1 MPPKKPSF
9 PSRPCPKCG
18 KPIHIKSKKHDECGW
33 TLNGTAAPSIAAQTP
48 GVNKSVAVREIL
60 EKNPKTP
67 VSEVVSTLAAQGI
80 KISGNYVYMLKSK
93 MKAKKR
99 VEKRQKAMAVS
110 AKTEIAN
117 PLDLIREVKQLAAR
131 AGGLRAL
138 KELVDVLAE

>member
-1 MPPKKPSF
+1 MPPKKPTF

-33 TLNGTAAPSIAAQTP
+33 RLEGSATP
-48 GVNKSVAVREIL
+48 TQNAKSEVNKSDAVRAIL
-60 EKNPKTP
+60 DKNSKTP
-67 VSEVVSTLAAQGI
+67 VKEVVSALAAQGV
-80 KISGNYVYMLKSK
+80 KVSANYVYMLKSK
-93 MKAKKR
+93 MKAKRR
-99 VEKRQKAMAVS
+99 VEKRQKAMAVT
-110 AKTEIAN
+110 AGAAIAN